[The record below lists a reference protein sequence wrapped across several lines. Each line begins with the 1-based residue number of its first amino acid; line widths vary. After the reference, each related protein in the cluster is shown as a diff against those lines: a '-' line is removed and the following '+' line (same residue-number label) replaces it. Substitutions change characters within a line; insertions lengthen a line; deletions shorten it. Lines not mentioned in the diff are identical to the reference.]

1 MIMVDHGFWKSI
13 THQALERHLKLTNKV
28 KGELIKDTLTL
39 LNVNPESKHRKLKLI
54 EKEFQERIRNGRQF
68 DKRLQNKKD
77 YGKHELYKQIKYE
90 KENLGDF
97 EKISVLK

>member
-1 MIMVDHGFWKSI
+1 M
-13 THQALERHLKLTNKV
+13 TNKV

-39 LNVNPESKHRKLKLI
+39 LNLNPESKHRKLKLI

-77 YGKHELYKQIKYE
+77 YGKRELYKQIKYE